1 MLRFFFTKTLSFWTV
16 YAIAFVLLT
25 TMDGIWLGIVA
36 TNFYADSLFS
46 LLAPQV
52 SLLPTFLFYLIY
64 PIGIAV
70 LAVIPSH
77 NEKISAYGALF
88 RGAVLGL
95 VAYGTY
101 GFTNA
106 AILSD
111 WPMVVTIVD
120 IIWGVLL
127 TALVSAMTL
136 IISEKATNRR

>member
-1 MLRFFFTKTLSFWTV
+1 MV
-16 YAIAFVLLT
+16 YAVAFVLLT

-36 TNFYADSLFS
+36 TTFYADSLFH
-46 LLAPQV
+46 LLAPQIG
-52 SLLPTFLFYLIY
+52 LLPTFLFYAIY
-64 PIGIAV
+64 PIGIAT

-106 AILSD
+106 AILAD
-111 WPMVVTIVD
+111 WPIVVTVVD
-120 IIWGVLL
+120 IIWGILV

-136 IISEKATNRR
+136 IIAERATSKR

>member
-1 MLRFFFTKTLSFWTV
+1 MLRFFFTKSLRFPVV
-16 YAIAFVLLT
+16 YAVAFVLLT
-25 TMDGIWLGIVA
+25 TMDGIWIGIVA
-36 TNFYADSLFS
+36 NSFYTDSLFH
-46 LLAPQV
+46 LLADDIA
-52 SLLPTFLFYLIY
+52 LLPTFLFYALY
-64 PIGIAV
+64 PLGIAV

-101 GFTNA
+101 AFTNA
-106 AILSD
+106 AILAD
-111 WPMVVTIVD
+111 WPMIVSIID

-136 IISEKATNRR
+136 IISERVNHL

>member
-1 MLRFFFTKTLSFWTV
+1 MLRFFFTKSLSFWMV

-36 TNFYADSLFS
+36 TNFYADSLYY
-46 LLAPQV
+46 LLAPQI
-52 SLLPTFLFYLIY
+52 SLLPTALFYLLY

-106 AILSD
+106 AILAD

-120 IIWGVLL
+120 IIWGVLV

-136 IISEKATNRR
+136 IIAERATSKR